1 MKKIF
6 LLSALAL
13 LVTASAMAQVGL
25 HLGVKGGANM
35 TKIDGQK
42 FKDGYKLNY
51 HLGGYLELGLSQGF
65 GIQPEVIFSQSS
77 SETADDFSDIYTEFP
92 ATADGQKVKLNY
104 LSIPILANIKLSKN
118 FWVQLG
124 PQYSIL
130 MNNDETLVE
139 NGKDAFKN
147 GDFSAVGGLWLQLP
161 IGLSLS
167 ARYVIGLS
175 DINDV
180 NNQSSW
186 KSQAIQLGIG
196 YRLF

>member
-1 MKKIF
+1 MKKI
-6 LLSALAL
+6 LLFSAVTLLAFS
-13 LVTASAMAQVGL
+13 TAMAQVGL
-25 HLGVKGGANM
+25 HLGIKGGANM
-35 TKIDGQK
+35 TKIEGQG
-42 FKDGYKLNY
+42 FKEGYKLNY

-77 SETADDFSDIYTEFP
+77 AQTADEFSDIYDDFP
-92 ATADGQKVKLNY
+92 STSDGQKVKLNY
-104 LSIPILANIKLSKN
+104 LSIPVLANIKLSDN
-118 FWVQLG
+118 FWIQVG

-130 MNNDETLVE
+130 MDDDETLVQ
-139 NGKDAFKN
+139 NGKNAFKN

-167 ARYVIGLS
+167 ARYVVGLS

-180 NNQSSW
+180 NDQDSW